1 MKSLQ
6 DQLKVNENNTWKL
19 VRSISH
25 KIYIHKTQAENLN
38 CGIKRFNRFI
48 SLTPDIHTPNKDD
61 TAENVVQNVTNNS
74 ITNNTNNTLETERS
88 EKSRKVSHYGT
99 TLYFINKQQRQQQ
112 QQQQSRKLLVF

>member
-6 DQLKVNENNTWKL
+6 DQLKVNENNTWKS
-19 VRSISH
+19 VSSISH

-38 CGIKRFNRFI
+38 CGIKRFTRFI
-48 SLTPDIHTPNKDD
+48 SLAPDIHAPNKDD

-74 ITNNTNNTLETERS
+74 ITNNTNTSETERS